1 MRQRSPRLDLDA
13 SELRRAGGYRCHQ
26 GTSPL
31 PSPSR
36 SVTNRNVVTQDIFRR
51 YPQRYEGIIPTL
63 CASLDELDEPEAK
76 ASLIWILGEYA
87 DKISNAD
94 ELIGSFLDNYVDE
107 PVQVQLQALT
117 AVVKLFLHRPDEA
130 QALVQKVLALAT
142 KTADSADLR
151 DRAYIQWR
159 LLSSDTAVAKVR
171 VLFPLSAFAG
181 NTDTL
186 LFAANYP
193 RRPTSHHPPY
203 DLCPSRPPR
212 RAHSGTGCVVGGLPQ
227 ARAGVCRGWKAR
239 RGSDRDGRCSGR
251 KERQGDAGSGVG
263 DGGGGPKGGER
274 ASPFPSFLH
283 FSLAPLARLF
293 FHS

>member
-1 MRQRSPRLDLDA
+1 LTSRLHRYASEVDVDFVRKSIRAIGQCAVKIEEAAERCVNVLLDLISTRVSYVVQESIVVIKVRLPRSLSSIQRLPVA
-13 SELRRAGGYRCHQ
+13 SHL
-26 GTSPL
+26 
-31 PSPSR
+31 
-36 SVTNRNVVTQDIFRR
+36 QDIFRR

-94 ELIGSFLDNYVDE
+94 ELIGSFLDNYADE

-171 VLFPLSAFAG
+171 L
-181 NTDTL
+181 
-186 LFAANYP
+186 
-193 RRPTSHHPPY
+193 TSFY
-203 DLCPSRPPR
+203 
-212 RAHSGTGCVVGGLPQ
+212 
-227 ARAGVCRGWKAR
+227 
-239 RGSDRDGRCSGR
+239 
-251 KERQGDAGSGVG
+251 
-263 DGGGGPKGGER
+263 
-274 ASPFPSFLH
+274 FPSLLTVDT
-283 FSLAPLARLF
+283 SLLLYSKLSSPPVLPSLSPPLL
-293 FHS
+293 SLPPSSTN